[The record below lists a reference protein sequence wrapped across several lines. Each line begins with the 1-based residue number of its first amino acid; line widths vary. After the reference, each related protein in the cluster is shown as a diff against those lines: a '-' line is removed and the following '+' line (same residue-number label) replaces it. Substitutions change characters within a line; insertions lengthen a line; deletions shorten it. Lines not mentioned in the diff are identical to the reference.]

1 MINYISGKE
10 HMHWLFYRRNDNFA
24 EIPGLIMW
32 YWLKMVSFPLQVF
45 PVDTLGGT
53 QNSIYMLIKF
63 NLNAR

>member
-10 HMHWLFYRRNDNFA
+10 HMDWLFYRRNDNFA

-32 YWLKMVSFPLQVF
+32 YWLKMVRFPLQVF
-45 PVDTLGGT
+45 PVDTLGDT